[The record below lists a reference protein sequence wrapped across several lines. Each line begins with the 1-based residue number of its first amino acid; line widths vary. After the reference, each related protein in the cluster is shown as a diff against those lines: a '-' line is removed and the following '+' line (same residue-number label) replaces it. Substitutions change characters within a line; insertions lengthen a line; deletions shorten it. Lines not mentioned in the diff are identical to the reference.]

1 MTVTMER
8 YQNKNDS
15 KTIATISQDKYCP
28 SYNVVIGWTEDNRI
42 YPIFKGTY
50 SSIKSARQAIKRN
63 GTFLKME
70 V

>member
-1 MTVTMER
+1 MTVTLER
-8 YQNKNDS
+8 YQNKHDN
-15 KTIATISQDKYCP
+15 KTIATISQDKYCLL
-28 SYNVVIGWTEDNRI
+28 YNVIIGWTEDNRI

-63 GTFLKME
+63 GTFIKME